1 MLKILQAHLL
11 RAFVAN
17 LKIDVIYVLYPE
29 SFCDNLA
36 NCTMSCVNVFFSLR
50 MGVTLLQTNSLLCHK
65 YQNVLNWVLTQCV
78 PQSMACV
85 QYCACVCGVQ
95 YYLCGVLSVCSIV
108 FVQYC
113 LCGERGVIVRM
124 RAT

>member
-1 MLKILQAHLL
+1 
-11 RAFVAN
+11 
-17 LKIDVIYVLYPE
+17 
-29 SFCDNLA
+29 
-36 NCTMSCVNVFFSLR
+36 
-50 MGVTLLQTNSLLCHK
+50 
-65 YQNVLNWVLTQCV
+65 
-78 PQSMACV
+78 MAYV
-85 QYCACVCGVQ
+85 QYCVCVCGEQ